1 MHYAWPGNVREL
13 GNLVERLSIMHP
25 NKMVGVA
32 ELPVKYRPTGWVPSV
47 EPEVPSMS
55 ALKSELGDPMPGEF
69 VDSNGDRLSDALGDE
84 QALQLL
90 TANTHGNEVVEE
102 LTCLPID
109 GLDLRSHL
117 YTIERA
123 LIRQALERSSGT
135 VAQAARLLNLRRTT
149 LVEKLRKFDM
159 LADDAVHFGQN
170 SEASEV

>member
-1 MHYAWPGNVREL
+1 
-13 GNLVERLSIMHP
+13 
-25 NKMVGVA
+25 MVGVA
-32 ELPVKYRPTGWVPSV
+32 ELPAKYRPTGWVPSV

-55 ALKSELGDPMPGEF
+55 ALKSELGDPMPGESADGS
-69 VDSNGDRLSDALGDE
+69 VDRISDALGDE

-90 TANTHGNEVVEE
+90 TANTHGTEVVEE

-149 LVEKLRKFDM
+149 LVEKLRKFACWRTTQSTLDKTRKRLKFDA
-159 LADDAVHFGQN
+159 LAACAMGRRQRNEYRDEPR
-170 SEASEV
+170 SP